1 MDSNERQPDSRTFV
15 DYVGLTARGFAM
27 GASDIVPGVSGGT
40 MALIM
45 GIYEELIGSIKA
57 VLNRDA
63 IRLALRLK
71 FKQALELIPWQFL
84 ASVAIGI
91 FLAVFTMSW
100 FLEWVLEH
108 YASLLWAFFFGL
120 VAASILTVSRQ
131 VKKWGSAPV
140 VGVVVGALGAYLLVG
155 LVPAQTPNTW
165 WFLFLCG
172 VIAISA
178 MVLPGVSG
186 SFMLVLLGKYE
197 YLLNAV
203 TELDLLTLFMVIAG
217 AGVGIVSVAQLL
229 SWLFKKYH
237 DGTVAVLMGMLIG
250 SLRKVWPWKITLETI
265 LDRHGKEVPIKEANV
280 LPEAW
285 TWEVV
290 VAVLLAVAAFAL
302 ILSLTLWAAR
312 KEKAEAQEASDHLG

>member
-1 MDSNERQPDSRTFV
+1 MDSNERQPDTRTLG
-15 DYVGLTARGFAM
+15 DYALLAARGFAM
-27 GASDIVPGVSGGT
+27 GTSDIVPGVSGGT
-40 MALIM
+40 MALIL

-63 IRLALRLK
+63 IKLALRFK
-71 FKQALELIPWQFL
+71 FKQALDLIPWKFL

-91 FLAVFTMSW
+91 FAAVFTMSW

-108 YASLLWAFFFGL
+108 HASLLWAFFFGL
-120 VAASILTVSRQ
+120 VAASIYTVSRQ
-131 VKKWGSAPV
+131 VNRWSAAPI
-140 VGVVVGALGAYLLVG
+140 VGAVVGALGAYVLVG

-172 VIAISA
+172 SIAICA

-203 TELDLLTLFMVIAG
+203 TELDLFTLSMVVAG

-229 SWLFKKYH
+229 SWLFKRYH

-250 SLRKVWPWKITLETI
+250 SLRKVWPWKVTLETMI
-265 LDRHGKEVPIKEANV
+265 DRHGAEVPIRQANI
-280 LPEAW
+280 LPMAW

-290 VAVLLAVAAFAL
+290 GAIVLAIVGFAL
-302 ILSLTLWAAR
+302 ILSLTLWAAG
-312 KEKAEAQEASDHLG
+312 KEK